1 MGRYL
6 MARFYVTV
14 CGAPKELKMSKLA
27 AFLSANAGPVVGASV
42 LAVAAVGAGM
52 YFAVLKPND
61 KLKGAAQVIALTVE
75 EAPLTDVSK
84 PVSAANAP
92 VTEVEEEP
100 VNGAAEEIAVV
111 EPVSPSI
118 DEVRSEADGLTILA
132 GRGEP
137 NAKVTLFVD
146 EIENSSVTVGNDG
159 TFAIVAF
166 LEPSSDPKILSVVQ
180 QAGDL
185 EMAAADIILAPQTVV
200 AKVEEVE
207 VAAMETNKVD
217 PVFESAE
224 EITDVEAEAN
234 VEEQVAV
241 VVADTVVVPETA
253 AAVEAEANVEE
264 QVAVVVADTVVVP
277 EIAAAVEAEADI
289 ATDIEEAKADV
300 AEPKVDVDEPKVDV
314 TDGSKIEEQKFL
326 AAEQPILV
334 IEEAKTEVAILKSDE
349 SGVEV
354 ISRSSAPELM
364 SNVEIDTI
372 SYSEEG
378 DVLLSGRAQSQAAS
392 VRVYLDNRV
401 ITTLDVDTSGR
412 WRGDLPDVDTG
423 VYTLRVDEVDVEG
436 DVTSRVET
444 PFKREAP
451 EVLEA
456 AAGNGDAPVKAITV
470 QTGATLW
477 AIARDRYG
485 DGTLFVRIFEANSN
499 SIKDPDLIY
508 PGQVFDLP
516 D

>member
-1 MGRYL
+1 
-6 MARFYVTV
+6 
-14 CGAPKELKMSKLA
+14 MSKLA
-27 AFLSANAGPVVGASV
+27 TFLRATAGPVAGAGAGV
-42 LAVAAVGAGM
+42 LAVAAVGVGT
-52 YFAVLKPND
+52 YFAFLKPND
-61 KLKGAAQVIALTVE
+61 AVESAAQEIVMPAE
-75 EAPLTDVSK
+75 EALQADVSK
-84 PVSAANAP
+84 SVAEVVAP
-92 VTEVEEEP
+92 VALATEEP
-100 VNGAAEEIAVV
+100 ATETAEENAVV
-111 EPVSPSI
+111 ESVSPNI

-137 NAKVTLFVD
+137 NSKVTLFVNKV
-146 EIENSSVTVGNDG
+146 ENSSVTVGNDG

-166 LEPSSDPKILSVVQ
+166 LEPSSDPQVLSVVQ
-180 QAGDL
+180 EAGDL
-185 EMAAADIILAPQTVV
+185 EIAAADIILAPQPVI

-207 VAAMETNKVD
+207 AAEIGATNVD
-217 PVFESAE
+217 PVVAESADE
-224 EITDVEAEAN
+224 T
-234 VEEQVAV
+234 
-241 VVADTVVVPETA
+241 TV
-253 AAVEAEANVEE
+253 
-264 QVAVVVADTVVVP
+264 
-277 EIAAAVEAEADI
+277 
-289 ATDIEEAKADV
+289 DV
-300 AEPKVDVDEPKVDV
+300 AEPDADVDAKTVDVAGTNVDVEAPKVDI
-314 TDGSKIEEQKFL
+314 TDVSQTEEQKV
-326 AAEQPILV
+326 LV
-334 IEEAKTEVAILKSDE
+334 VEPPASATEKTKAEVAILKSDA

-354 ISRSSAPELM
+354 INRSSAPELM

-378 DVLLSGRAQSQAAS
+378 DVLLSGRAQSQATS
-392 VRVYLDNRV
+392 VRVYLDNTV
-401 ITTLDVDTSGR
+401 ITTLDVDTTGR

-436 DVTSRVET
+436 NVTSRVET

-451 EVLEA
+451 EVLDA

-485 DGTLFVRIFEANSN
+485 DGMLFVRVFEANAD

>member
-1 MGRYL
+1 MR
-6 MARFYVTV
+6 
-14 CGAPKELKMSKLA
+14 KLA

-52 YFAVLKPND
+52 YFAVLKPDD

-224 EITDVEAEAN
+224 EITD
-234 VEEQVAV
+234 
-241 VVADTVVVPETA
+241 
-253 AAVEAEANVEE
+253 VEAEANVEE

-444 PFKREAP
+444 PFKSEAP

>member
-6 MARFYVTV
+6 MARFYVTA

-27 AFLSANAGPVVGASV
+27 AFLSANAGPLVGASV
-42 LAVAAVGAGM
+42 LAVAAVGVGM

-241 VVADTVVVPETA
+241 VVADK
-253 AAVEAEANVEE
+253 
-264 QVAVVVADTVVVP
+264 VVVP

>member
-1 MGRYL
+1 MR
-6 MARFYVTV
+6 
-14 CGAPKELKMSKLA
+14 KLA

-224 EITDVEAEAN
+224 EITDVEVEAN

-241 VVADTVVVPETA
+241 VVADK
-253 AAVEAEANVEE
+253 
-264 QVAVVVADTVVVP
+264 VVVP

-372 SYSEEG
+372 SYSAEG

>member
-75 EAPLTDVSK
+75 ESPLTDVSK

-241 VVADTVVVPETA
+241 VVADK
-253 AAVEAEANVEE
+253 
-264 QVAVVVADTVVVP
+264 VVVP

>member
-1 MGRYL
+1 MR
-6 MARFYVTV
+6 
-14 CGAPKELKMSKLA
+14 KLA
-27 AFLSANAGPVVGASV
+27 AFLSANAGPIVGASV

-52 YFAVLKPND
+52 YFAVLKPDD
-61 KLKGAAQVIALTVE
+61 KLKGVAQVIALTVE

-241 VVADTVVVPETA
+241 VVADTVVVPE
-253 AAVEAEANVEE
+253 
-264 QVAVVVADTVVVP
+264 
-277 EIAAAVEAEADI
+277 IAAAVEAEADI
-289 ATDIEEAKADV
+289 ATDIDEAKADV

>member
-1 MGRYL
+1 MR
-6 MARFYVTV
+6 
-14 CGAPKELKMSKLA
+14 KLA

-234 VEEQVAV
+234 VEEQV
-241 VVADTVVVPETA
+241 T
-253 AAVEAEANVEE
+253 
-264 QVAVVVADTVVVP
+264 VVVADTVVVP

>member
-1 MGRYL
+1 
-6 MARFYVTV
+6 
-14 CGAPKELKMSKLA
+14 MSKLA

-241 VVADTVVVPETA
+241 VVADK
-253 AAVEAEANVEE
+253 
-264 QVAVVVADTVVVP
+264 VVVP

-412 WRGDLPDVDTG
+412 WRGNLPDVDTG

>member
-1 MGRYL
+1 MGRHL

-14 CGAPKELKMSKLA
+14 FGAPKELKMRKLA
-27 AFLSANAGPVVGASV
+27 AFLSANAGPIVGASV

-52 YFAVLKPND
+52 YFAVLKPDD
-61 KLKGAAQVIALTVE
+61 KLKGVAQVIALTVE

-200 AKVEEVE
+200 TKVEEVE

-241 VVADTVVVPETA
+241 VVADTVVVPE
-253 AAVEAEANVEE
+253 
-264 QVAVVVADTVVVP
+264 
-277 EIAAAVEAEADI
+277 IAAAVEAEADI
-289 ATDIEEAKADV
+289 ATDIDEAKADV

>member
-1 MGRYL
+1 
-6 MARFYVTV
+6 
-14 CGAPKELKMSKLA
+14 MSKLA
-27 AFLSANAGPVVGASV
+27 AFLSANAGPLVGASV

-137 NAKVTLFVD
+137 NAKVTLFVN
-146 EIENSSVTVGNDG
+146 EIENSSVTAGNDG

-166 LEPSSDPKILSVVQ
+166 LEPSSDPKVLSVVQ

-241 VVADTVVVPETA
+241 VVADK
-253 AAVEAEANVEE
+253 
-264 QVAVVVADTVVVP
+264 VVVP

>member
-52 YFAVLKPND
+52 YFAVLKPDD
-61 KLKGAAQVIALTVE
+61 KLKGVAQVIALTVE

-241 VVADTVVVPETA
+241 VVADTVVVPE
-253 AAVEAEANVEE
+253 
-264 QVAVVVADTVVVP
+264 
-277 EIAAAVEAEADI
+277 IAAAVEAEADI
-289 ATDIEEAKADV
+289 ATDIDEAKADV

>member
-1 MGRYL
+1 
-6 MARFYVTV
+6 
-14 CGAPKELKMSKLA
+14 MSKLA
-27 AFLSANAGPVVGASV
+27 AFLRANAGPVAGASV
-42 LAVAAVGAGM
+42 LAVAAVGAGT

-61 KLKGAAQVIALTVE
+61 TVESAAQEIVMPAE
-75 EAPLTDVSK
+75 EALQADVSK
-84 PVSAANAP
+84 SVAEIVAP
-92 VTEVEEEP
+92 VAVTTEEAVTETAKE
-100 VNGAAEEIAVV
+100 NAVV
-111 EPVSPSI
+111 ESVSPSI

-137 NAKVTLFVD
+137 DSKITLFVNKV
-146 EIENSSVTVGNDG
+146 ENSSVTAGNDG

-166 LEPSSDPKILSVVQ
+166 LEPSSDPQVLSVVQ
-180 QAGDL
+180 EAGDL
-185 EMAAADIILAPQTVV
+185 EIAAADIILAPQPVI

-207 VAAMETNKVD
+207 AAEIGATNVD
-217 PVFESAE
+217 PVVAESADE
-224 EITDVEAEAN
+224 T
-234 VEEQVAV
+234 
-241 VVADTVVVPETA
+241 TV
-253 AAVEAEANVEE
+253 
-264 QVAVVVADTVVVP
+264 
-277 EIAAAVEAEADI
+277 
-289 ATDIEEAKADV
+289 DV
-300 AEPKVDVDEPKVDV
+300 AEPDADVDAKTVDVAGTNVDVEAPKVDI
-314 TDGSKIEEQKFL
+314 TDVSQTEEQKV
-326 AAEQPILV
+326 LV
-334 IEEAKTEVAILKSDE
+334 VEPPASATEKTKAEVAILKSDA

-354 ISRSSAPELM
+354 INRSSAPELM

-378 DVLLSGRAQSQAAS
+378 DVLLSGRAQSQATS
-392 VRVYLDNRV
+392 VRVYLDNTV
-401 ITTLDVDTSGR
+401 ITTLDVDTTGR

-436 DVTSRVET
+436 NVTSRVET

-451 EVLEA
+451 EVLDA

-485 DGTLFVRIFEANSN
+485 DGMLFVRVFEANAG

>member
-1 MGRYL
+1 MR
-6 MARFYVTV
+6 
-14 CGAPKELKMSKLA
+14 KLA

-241 VVADTVVVPETA
+241 VVADTVVVPE
-253 AAVEAEANVEE
+253 
-264 QVAVVVADTVVVP
+264 
-277 EIAAAVEAEADI
+277 IAAAVEAEADI
-289 ATDIEEAKADV
+289 ATDIDEAKADV

>member
-1 MGRYL
+1 
-6 MARFYVTV
+6 
-14 CGAPKELKMSKLA
+14 MSKLA
-27 AFLSANAGPVVGASV
+27 AFLSANAGPLVGASV

-137 NAKVTLFVD
+137 NAKVNLFVD

-241 VVADTVVVPETA
+241 VVADK
-253 AAVEAEANVEE
+253 
-264 QVAVVVADTVVVP
+264 VVVP

-326 AAEQPILV
+326 TAEQPILV

>member
-1 MGRYL
+1 
-6 MARFYVTV
+6 
-14 CGAPKELKMSKLA
+14 MSKLA
-27 AFLSANAGPVVGASV
+27 AFLSANAGPLVGASV

-61 KLKGAAQVIALTVE
+61 KLKGAAQMIALTVE

-207 VAAMETNKVD
+207 VAAMETNKAD

-241 VVADTVVVPETA
+241 VVADK
-253 AAVEAEANVEE
+253 
-264 QVAVVVADTVVVP
+264 VVVP

>member
-1 MGRYL
+1 MR
-6 MARFYVTV
+6 
-14 CGAPKELKMSKLA
+14 KLA

-75 EAPLTDVSK
+75 EAPLKDVSK

-241 VVADTVVVPETA
+241 VVADK
-253 AAVEAEANVEE
+253 
-264 QVAVVVADTVVVP
+264 VVVP

-289 ATDIEEAKADV
+289 ATDIDEAKADV

>member
-6 MARFYVTV
+6 MARFYVTA

-166 LEPSSDPKILSVVQ
+166 LEPSSDPKVLSVVQ

-241 VVADTVVVPETA
+241 VVADK
-253 AAVEAEANVEE
+253 
-264 QVAVVVADTVVVP
+264 VVVP

>member
-1 MGRYL
+1 
-6 MARFYVTV
+6 
-14 CGAPKELKMSKLA
+14 MSKLA
-27 AFLSANAGPVVGASV
+27 AFLSANAGPLVGASV

-207 VAAMETNKVD
+207 VAAMETSKVD

-241 VVADTVVVPETA
+241 VVADTVVVPE
-253 AAVEAEANVEE
+253 V
-264 QVAVVVADTVVVP
+264 
-277 EIAAAVEAEADI
+277 AAAVEAEADI
-289 ATDIEEAKADV
+289 ATDIQEAKA
-300 AEPKVDVDEPKVDV
+300 DVDEPKVDV

>member
-1 MGRYL
+1 MGRHL

-14 CGAPKELKMSKLA
+14 FGAPKELKMRKLA
-27 AFLSANAGPVVGASV
+27 AFLSANAGPIVGASV

-52 YFAVLKPND
+52 YFAVLKPDD
-61 KLKGAAQVIALTVE
+61 KLKGVAQVIALTVE
-75 EAPLTDVSK
+75 EAPLKDVSK

-200 AKVEEVE
+200 TKVEEVE

-241 VVADTVVVPETA
+241 VVADTFVVPET
-253 AAVEAEANVEE
+253 
-264 QVAVVVADTVVVP
+264 
-277 EIAAAVEAEADI
+277 AAAVEAEADI
-289 ATDIEEAKADV
+289 ATDIDEAKADV

>member
-1 MGRYL
+1 
-6 MARFYVTV
+6 
-14 CGAPKELKMSKLA
+14 MSKLA

-241 VVADTVVVPETA
+241 VVADK
-253 AAVEAEANVEE
+253 
-264 QVAVVVADTVVVP
+264 VVVP

-326 AAEQPILV
+326 TAEQPILV

>member
-1 MGRYL
+1 
-6 MARFYVTV
+6 
-14 CGAPKELKMSKLA
+14 MSKLA

-42 LAVAAVGAGM
+42 LAVAAVGAGV

-241 VVADTVVVPETA
+241 VVADK
-253 AAVEAEANVEE
+253 
-264 QVAVVVADTVVVP
+264 VVVP

-485 DGTLFVRIFEANSN
+485 DGTLFVRVFEANSN

>member
-1 MGRYL
+1 MR
-6 MARFYVTV
+6 
-14 CGAPKELKMSKLA
+14 KLA

-241 VVADTVVVPETA
+241 VVADK
-253 AAVEAEANVEE
+253 
-264 QVAVVVADTVVVP
+264 VVVP

>member
-1 MGRYL
+1 MGRHL

-14 CGAPKELKMSKLA
+14 FGAPKELKMRKLA
-27 AFLSANAGPVVGASV
+27 AFLSANAGPIVGASV

-52 YFAVLKPND
+52 YFAVLKPDD
-61 KLKGAAQVIALTVE
+61 KLKGVAQVIALTVE

-200 AKVEEVE
+200 TKVEEVE

-224 EITDVEAEAN
+224 EITDVEAEAK

-241 VVADTVVVPETA
+241 VVADK
-253 AAVEAEANVEE
+253 
-264 QVAVVVADTVVVP
+264 VVVP

-289 ATDIEEAKADV
+289 ATDIDEAKADV

>member
-1 MGRYL
+1 MR
-6 MARFYVTV
+6 
-14 CGAPKELKMSKLA
+14 KLA

-52 YFAVLKPND
+52 YFAVLKPDD
-61 KLKGAAQVIALTVE
+61 KLKGVAQVIALTVE
-75 EAPLTDVSK
+75 EATLTDVSK

-200 AKVEEVE
+200 TKVEEVE

-241 VVADTVVVPETA
+241 VVADTVVVPE
-253 AAVEAEANVEE
+253 
-264 QVAVVVADTVVVP
+264 
-277 EIAAAVEAEADI
+277 IAAAVEAEADI
-289 ATDIEEAKADV
+289 ATDIDEAKADV

>member
-1 MGRYL
+1 
-6 MARFYVTV
+6 
-14 CGAPKELKMSKLA
+14 MSKLA
-27 AFLSANAGPVVGASV
+27 AFLSANAGPLVGASV

-224 EITDVEAEAN
+224 EITD
-234 VEEQVAV
+234 
-241 VVADTVVVPETA
+241 
-253 AAVEAEANVEE
+253 VEAEANVEE

>member
-1 MGRYL
+1 
-6 MARFYVTV
+6 
-14 CGAPKELKMSKLA
+14 MSKLA
-27 AFLSANAGPVVGASV
+27 AFLSANAGPIVGASV
-42 LAVAAVGAGM
+42 LAVVAVGVGM
-52 YFAVLKPND
+52 YFAVLKPNYTVE
-61 KLKGAAQVIALTVE
+61 GAAQVIALPAE
-75 EAPLTDVSK
+75 EAALTEVSK
-84 PVSAANAP
+84 PVSAATVP
-92 VTEVEEEP
+92 VTGVEEDP
-100 VNGAAEEIAVV
+100 VTGAAEEVAVV

-137 NAKVTLFVD
+137 NAKVTLFVN
-146 EIENSSVTVGNDG
+146 EIENSSVTAGNDG

-166 LEPSSDPKILSVVQ
+166 LEPSSDPKVLSVVQ

-185 EMAAADIILAPQTVV
+185 EMAAADIILAPQPVV

-207 VAAMETNKVD
+207 AAAMETTKVD
-217 PVFESAE
+217 PVVVESVE
-224 EITDVEAEAN
+224 ETTNAEAEAN
-234 VEEQVAV
+234 VE
-241 VVADTVVVPETA
+241 D
-253 AAVEAEANVEE
+253 

-289 ATDIEEAKADV
+289 ATDIQEAKADF
-300 AEPKVDVDEPKVDV
+300 DEPKVDV
-314 TDGSKIEEQKFL
+314 TDGSKIEEQKIL
-326 AAEQPILV
+326 AAEQPTPVL
-334 IEEAKTEVAILKSDE
+334 EEAKTEVAILKSDE

-485 DGTLFVRIFEANSN
+485 DGTLFVRVFEANSN

>member
-1 MGRYL
+1 MR
-6 MARFYVTV
+6 
-14 CGAPKELKMSKLA
+14 KLA
-27 AFLSANAGPVVGASV
+27 AFLSANAGPIVGASV

-52 YFAVLKPND
+52 YFAVLKPDD
-61 KLKGAAQVIALTVE
+61 KLKGVAQVIALTVE
-75 EAPLTDVSK
+75 EAPLKDVSK

-234 VEEQVAV
+234 VEEQV
-241 VVADTVVVPETA
+241 T
-253 AAVEAEANVEE
+253 
-264 QVAVVVADTVVVP
+264 VVVADTVVVP

-289 ATDIEEAKADV
+289 ATDIDEAKADV

>member
-1 MGRYL
+1 MR
-6 MARFYVTV
+6 
-14 CGAPKELKMSKLA
+14 KLA
-27 AFLSANAGPVVGASV
+27 AFLSANAGPIVGASV

-52 YFAVLKPND
+52 YFAVLKPDD
-61 KLKGAAQVIALTVE
+61 KLKGVAQVIALTVE

-200 AKVEEVE
+200 TKVEEVE

-241 VVADTVVVPETA
+241 VVADTVVVPE
-253 AAVEAEANVEE
+253 
-264 QVAVVVADTVVVP
+264 
-277 EIAAAVEAEADI
+277 IAAAVEAEADI
-289 ATDIEEAKADV
+289 ATDIDEAKADV

>member
-6 MARFYVTV
+6 VARFYVSV

-42 LAVAAVGAGM
+42 LAVAAVGAGT

-61 KLKGAAQVIALTVE
+61 TVEGVAQVIALPAE
-75 EAPLTDVSK
+75 EAALTEVSK
-84 PVSAANAP
+84 PVSAATVP
-92 VTEVEEEP
+92 VTEVEEDP
-100 VNGAAEEIAVV
+100 VTGAAEEVAVV

-137 NAKVTLFVD
+137 NAKVTLFVN
-146 EIENSSVTVGNDG
+146 EIENSSVTAGNDG

-166 LEPSSDPKILSVVQ
+166 LEPSSDPKVLSVVQ

-185 EMAAADIILAPQTVV
+185 EMAAADIILAPQPVV

-207 VAAMETNKVD
+207 VAVMETTKVD
-217 PVFESAE
+217 PVVVESVE
-224 EITDVEAEAN
+224 ETTDVEAEAN
-234 VEEQVAV
+234 LEEQVAV
-241 VVADTVVVPETA
+241 VVADK
-253 AAVEAEANVEE
+253 
-264 QVAVVVADTVVVP
+264 VVVP

-289 ATDIEEAKADV
+289 ATDIQEAKA
-300 AEPKVDVDEPKVDV
+300 DVDEPKVDV
-314 TDGSKIEEQKFL
+314 TDGSKIEEQKIL
-326 AAEQPILV
+326 AAEQPTPVL
-334 IEEAKTEVAILKSDE
+334 EEAKTEVAILKSDE

>member
-1 MGRYL
+1 MR
-6 MARFYVTV
+6 
-14 CGAPKELKMSKLA
+14 KLA

-52 YFAVLKPND
+52 YFAVLKPDD

-200 AKVEEVE
+200 TKVEEVE

-241 VVADTVVVPETA
+241 VVADK
-253 AAVEAEANVEE
+253 
-264 QVAVVVADTVVVP
+264 VVVP

-289 ATDIEEAKADV
+289 ATDIDEAKADV